1 MVVTSGADPAGV
13 RKASDLFTEHGRDDR
28 VQIGS
33 PAQVIHALGVRLL
46 CAHGFENGLESGE
59 ILSAVHGS
67 VRICSH
73 PLRDR
78 RRGW

>member
-1 MVVTSGADPAGV
+1 MVVASGVDQGGV
-13 RKASDLFTEHGRDDR
+13 RKAGDLLTEHGRDDC

-33 PAQVIHALGVRLL
+33 SAQVIHALGVRLL

-67 VRICSH
+67 VRICGH
-73 PLRDR
+73 PLRDC

>member
-1 MVVTSGADPAGV
+1 MVVASGADLAGV
-13 RKASDLFTEHGRDDR
+13 RKASNLVTEHGRDNR

-73 PLRDR
+73 PLPDR
-78 RRGW
+78 CLGW

>member
-1 MVVTSGADPAGV
+1 MVVVSGADPAGV
-13 RKASDLFTEHGRDDR
+13 RKASDLFTKHGRDNR

-59 ILSAVHGS
+59 ILSAFHGS
-67 VRICSH
+67 VRICGH
-73 PLRDR
+73 PLRDC

>member
-1 MVVTSGADPAGV
+1 MVVASGADLAGV
-13 RKASDLFTEHGRDDR
+13 RKASNLVTEHGRDNR

-67 VRICSH
+67 VRICDH
-73 PLRDR
+73 PLRDC

>member
-1 MVVTSGADPAGV
+1 MVVASGVDQAGV
-13 RKASDLFTEHGRDDR
+13 RKAGDLRTEHGRDDC

-33 PAQVIHALGVRLL
+33 SAQVIHALGVGLL
-46 CAHGFENGLESGE
+46 CAYGFENGLESGQ

-67 VRICSH
+67 VRICGH
-73 PLRDR
+73 PLRDC

>member
-1 MVVTSGADPAGV
+1 MVVASGADLAGV
-13 RKASDLFTEHGRDDR
+13 RKASNLVTEHGRDNR

-73 PLRDR
+73 PLRGR
-78 RRGW
+78 RLGC

>member
-1 MVVTSGADPAGV
+1 MVVASGADPAGV
-13 RKASDLFTEHGRDDR
+13 RKASDLFTKHGRDDR

-46 CAHGFENGLESGE
+46 CAHGFENGLESGK

-67 VRICSH
+67 VRICGH